1 MAIELYMRDCYKKE
15 WDTKVKSVKDGKFVV
30 LEESYF
36 YPASGGQPWDEGTLK
51 TTDGREVNVVYAGK
65 FGGVISH
72 QVEPENVLKEG
83 DDVHCKLDWERRYKH
98 MRMHTAAH
106 IISHIFQDKKGALIT
121 GNQLGTDKSRID
133 YQLEDYNPE
142 EMKSYE
148 PLVNEVVKKA
158 LPVHAEFLNRE
169 EAEEKVAKLS
179 NLKVGFPED
188 IKEVR
193 LLTIE
198 GFDVQACGGTHLKN
212 TSEVGTVKF
221 IKFDNKGKNN
231 RRVYYELAD

>member
-1 MAIELYMRDCYKKE
+1 M
-15 WDTKVKSVKDGKFVV
+15 
-30 LEESYF
+30 
-36 YPASGGQPWDEGTLK
+36 
-51 TTDGREVNVVYAGK
+51 
-65 FGGVISH
+65 
-72 QVEPENVLKEG
+72 
-83 DDVHCKLDWERRYKH
+83 
-98 MRMHTAAH
+98 
-106 IISHIFQDKKGALIT
+106 
-121 GNQLGTDKSRID
+121 
-133 YQLEDYNPE
+133 
-142 EMKSYE
+142 
-148 PLVNEVVKKA
+148 
-158 LPVHAEFLNRE
+158 PVHAEFLNRE